1 MNSLNLDFHGI
12 PVLVESLSEELIEG
26 LRRDFGYF
34 VSPGGDREP
43 LVILTLD
50 LASPPQEAQPEGP
63 PDFVLRDWRAFDAGS
78 LRRIFYD
85 DGAFAVYDFAERRGR
100 LYCADLGRLHEL
112 AYLAVLSRAGELLD
126 GRGLRRAHALGFAAG
141 GRGGLLLLP
150 SGGGKSV
157 LALELVRSTGLGLLS
172 DDSPLVADDLRLKA
186 FPLRWGFLPGQEIS
200 GVPEEMVRPFR
211 RKAYGPKKLVDV
223 GFFRDRIVEEADAS
237 WLLIGRR
244 HEGPPGIVPA
254 PRLRVFVSLAWW
266 LVVGAGLAQMSE
278 YMLIPTWRGLGGLLR
293 LAWRRAQTAWRLA
306 GKARC
311 FVFRLGPDPAANA
324 RALEDLARR
333 AM

>member
-26 LRRDFGYF
+26 LRRDFEYF

-50 LASPPQEAQPEGP
+50 LAPPPPEARPEGP

-78 LRRIFYD
+78 LRRVFYD
-85 DGAFAVYDFAERRGR
+85 DGAFAVYDFAQRRGR

-157 LALELVRSTGLGLLS
+157 LALEIVRSTGLGLLS
-172 DDSPLVADDLRLKA
+172 DESPLVCDDLRLKA
-186 FPLRWGFLPGQEIS
+186 FPLRWGFLPAQDLP
-200 GVPEEMVRPFR
+200 GVPEELVRTFR
-211 RKAYGPKKLVDV
+211 RKAHGPKKLVDV
-223 GFFRDRIVEEADAS
+223 GFFRDRVTAEAS
-237 WLLIGRR
+237 PEWLLIGRR
-244 HEGPPGIVPA
+244 HDGPPSIAPA
-254 PRLRVFVSLAWW
+254 SRLRAFASLLKWM
-266 LVVGAGLAQMSE
+266 VVGVGLAQMSE
-278 YMLIPTWRGLGGLLR
+278 YMVFPTRRGLGDLLR
-293 LAWRRAQTAWRLA
+293 LAWRRAKTAWRLSGA
-306 GKARC
+306 ARPLE
-311 FVFRLGPDPAANA
+311 FRLGPDPAANA